1 MPIFTVLTTKPILQL
16 MSMLSNAGG
25 KKGLLLPVLLIAA
38 GVLLAFTRP
47 LLSMVSPVKLEV
59 KILPAPVIMPSI
71 YKVYANSDALEGKY
85 SLFKMLVTNKSST
98 VAENVEVGYKISNF
112 IDNGSCPKIN
122 KILPGQT
129 IVVNCYP
136 NFPDKIIDK
145 TTSSKEKVN
154 ITIKGANI
162 KTIEEDFD
170 IQCKGRNEFMY
181 SFLAADDIRTA
192 ADAFDNKE
200 LLSCLV
206 TPEDPIIKYL
216 TQKIQEKVLKG
227 EAASVENKE
236 QEGVRVMSGIYHAT
250 YLSHMVYSGTSG
262 VPEKV
267 GDVNSIVQ
275 SIRLPREVVTGKTG
289 LCIELS
295 LMYAS
300 VMMCAGMDP
309 VVYLIPG
316 HAYPGFR
323 MNGHYYAIEA
333 TSIGGEGMAGG
344 RQTVDQALQIGN
356 KNLDEFIKHY
366 QYGDPGYQILDVRES
381 IKNGAI
387 AMELKDDNFLRQKI
401 DEIAQSF
408 GGGIPQNVR
417 TNPVQNNVDGGT
429 DNSGSGGGNNNT
441 GLPSGYNLYEGVV
454 TFGYPAS
461 WRILPRT
468 QYTMPQSKH
477 VFANSS
483 KNTFLEVYS
492 FPGYGNPEDA
502 IRTIQQSV
510 SNLGGNLQYRR
521 AGQAGGY
528 TIFNGTT
535 TNNTTGFNWV
545 AAFKNT
551 GNGVGGIAVGAYFG
565 VNAETTAKKIL
576 NTLR

>member
-1 MPIFTVLTTKPILQL
+1 MSIL
-16 MSMLSNAGG
+16 SSSIG
-25 KKGLLLPVLLIAA
+25 KKPAFLPILLIAA
-38 GVLLAFTRP
+38 GVLLAFTKP

-59 KILPAPVIMPSI
+59 QILPAPVIMPSI

-112 IDNGSCPKIN
+112 IDNGNCPKIN

-129 IVVNCYP
+129 VVVNCYP
-136 NFPDKIIDK
+136 NFPDKIVEK
-145 TTSSKEKVN
+145 TTTSKEKVS
-154 ITIKGANI
+154 ITIKGSNI

-170 IQCKGRNEFMY
+170 IQCKGRNDFMY
-181 SFLAADDIRTA
+181 SFLPADEIRTA

-236 QEGVRVMSGIYHAT
+236 QEGVRVMSGIYQAT

-275 SIRLPREVVTGKTG
+275 SIRLPREVVTGRTG

-344 RQTVDQALQIGN
+344 RQTVDKALQIGD
-356 KNLDEFIKHY
+356 KSLTEFIQHL
-366 QYGDPGYQILDVRES
+366 QYGDPGYQLLDVRES

-408 GGGIPQNVR
+408 GGGIPQNIR
-417 TNPVQNNVDGGT
+417 TNPVQNNVGTT
-429 DNSGSGGGNNNT
+429 DNTGGDSGGGGGGGSNTT

-454 TFGYPAS
+454 TFGYPGS
-461 WRILPRT
+461 WRMQPRT
-468 QYTMPQSKH
+468 SYTMPQSKH
-477 VFANSS
+477 VFANGS
-483 KNTFLEVYS
+483 KTTYLEVYS
-492 FPGYGNPEDA
+492 FPGYSNPEEG
-502 IRTIQQSV
+502 IRTIQQYV
-510 SNLGGNLQYRR
+510 SNMGGNLQYRR

-528 TIFNGTT
+528 TIFSGTT
-535 TNNTTGFNWV
+535 SNNTTGFNWV

-565 VNAETTAKKIL
+565 VNAQGTAEKIM